1 MHGGRN
7 RRYLNELESVL
18 RIAIPSAAVYRD
30 VMITESFSLDVLVSL
45 GDKKIGL
52 VGLYLGGDDLVGFSE
67 LLPTLQ
73 QKLDH
78 VYATPITT
86 LVLFGG
92 SGWQKKAIDY
102 LKRHPICARFDI
114 EKNEYHDLQRL
125 LDLCL
130 F

>member
-1 MHGGRN
+1 M
-7 RRYLNELESVL
+7 V
-18 RIAIPSAAVYRD
+18 
-30 VMITESFSLDVLVSL
+30 ITESFSLDVLVRL

-52 VGLYLGGDDLVGFSE
+52 VGLYLGNDDLVSFSE

-73 QKLDH
+73 QKLDQ

-92 SGWQKKAIDY
+92 SGWQKKAIDH

-114 EKNEYHDLQRL
+114 EKNEYHDFQKL